1 MKTESHVYTVLVA
14 VSFLMGFGA
23 KAGQAE
29 SAGSPTLLPAT
40 PISEEGSSA
49 PPPAPMQVTGEE
61 RVSLGTLVGELL
73 ESNPEI
79 LAFERRVEAARSR
92 PSRVS
97 SLPNLTVSLI
107 NRNVTRPIP
116 FADLGDEPMSTG
128 GVGFTQALPF
138 PGKLRL
144 RGKIAEKE
152 ADASMSAYRSRVLD
166 LTSELKQA
174 YFRLHFVHQAIDI
187 LRSQQGFLD
196 QLTKIAET
204 RYAVG
209 KGIQQDVLRAQVEQS
224 LLENRLILLERERE
238 SLEARINHLVNRTPQ
253 ARLARPADYAKPELT
268 HSLDELYRMAL
279 RRAPNLRQRQAL
291 TDRNAL
297 TLNLARKDYYPDFSV
312 TTAYLNRGRF
322 TSLWETRFNVEV
334 PIYFWRKQRYGVRE
348 AASRLAEARHAYTG
362 AEQELLFRVKDEYLA
377 AKASDRLVS
386 LYAKAIVP
394 QASLAL
400 ESSLSG
406 YEVGNVDFLTLMN
419 NFVTILD
426 YETNYWDQ
434 YAGLAQSMARLE
446 ALVATN
452 LIK

>member
-1 MKTESHVYTVLVA
+1 MKPRSYVCFILMAVLFLPGFATVR
-14 VSFLMGFGA
+14 GR
-23 KAGQAE
+23 AE
-29 SAGSPTLLPAT
+29 SGQTAVVPLNSAT
-40 PISEEGSSA
+40 SA
-49 PPPAPMQVTGEE
+49 E
-61 RVSLGTLVGELL
+61 RVSLNSLIGEML
-73 ESNPEI
+73 EKNLEI
-79 LAFERRVEAARSR
+79 LAFERRVEAERSR
-92 PSRVS
+92 PSRLS
-97 SLPNLTVSLI
+97 SLPDLTVSLI

-116 FADLGDEPMSTG
+116 FANLGDEPMSTG
-128 GVGFTQALPF
+128 GVGFTQAVPF

-152 ADASMSAYRSRVLD
+152 ADASMNLYRARVLE
-166 LTSELKQA
+166 LTSEVKQA
-174 YFRLHFVHQAIDI
+174 FYRLHFVHQAIDI
-187 LRSQQGFLD
+187 LRRQQGFLD

-209 KGIQQDVLRAQVEQS
+209 EGIQQDVLRAQVEQS
-224 LLENRLILLERERE
+224 LLENRSILLERERE
-238 SLEARINHLVNRTPQ
+238 SLEARINHLVNRPSQT
-253 ARLARPADYAKPELT
+253 RLARPADYAKPELK
-268 HSLDELYRMAL
+268 HSLDDLYQMAL
-279 RRAPNLRQRQAL
+279 RRAPNLRQRQDL

-297 TLNLARKDYYPDFSV
+297 TLKLARKDYYPNFSV
-312 TTAYLNRGRF
+312 TAAYFNRGRF
-322 TSLWETRFNVEV
+322 TSLWETSFNVEV

-362 AEQELLFRVKDEYLA
+362 AEHELLIRVKDEYLG

-394 QASLAL
+394 QATLAL

-434 YAGLAQSMARLE
+434 YAGLAESMARLE

-452 LIK
+452 LIP